1 MEQHKVCRV
10 LMKASQH
17 AASEAAPGE
26 WLSTQGE
33 TLPSTTVR
41 PACKLPGSYL
51 SVAPWGAA
59 TSVPL
64 HTWSLSG
71 LSSGQLGPWL
81 ACLTS

>member
-1 MEQHKVCRV
+1 MEQHKICRV
-10 LMKASQH
+10 LMKASQQ

-26 WLSTQGE
+26 RLSTQRE

-41 PACKLPGSYL
+41 PACELPVSYL

-71 LSSGQLGPWL
+71 LSSGHLGPWL
-81 ACLTS
+81 GCLTS